1 MVGRP
6 LKKLDNKNKSLD
18 IPNAISEMKRA
29 FDSNDKFNLEIYWSL
44 FPKYPRVIRTAMER
58 EGISYI
64 DGVLSYDQ
72 KMVQPKRG
80 GGVLF
85 NFCTYLSNNASER
98 NVNRGNLLEKENSTK
113 S

>member
-44 FPKYPRVIRTAMER
+44 FPKYPRVLKAAMER
-58 EGISYI
+58 EGISYT
-64 DGVLSYDQ
+64 DEVLSYDQ

-85 NFCTYLSNNASER
+85 NF
-98 NVNRGNLLEKENSTK
+98 
-113 S
+113 

>member
-1 MVGRP
+1 MAGRP
-6 LKKLDNKNKSLD
+6 LKKLTQNKKSSLD
-18 IPNAISEMKRA
+18 LTDAVSRVKLA
-29 FDSNDKFNLEIYWSL
+29 FDTNDKFNLEIWGRLFYK
-44 FPKYPRVIRTAMER
+44 FPKVVKTAMKR

-85 NFCTYLSNNASER
+85 NF
-98 NVNRGNLLEKENSTK
+98 
-113 S
+113 

>member
-1 MVGRP
+1 MAGRP
-6 LKKLDNKNKSLD
+6 LKKLSNKSKKPLD
-18 IPNAISEMKRA
+18 ISHAISEMKKA
-29 FDSNDKFNLEIYWSL
+29 FDTNDKFNLEIWGRLFYK
-44 FPKYPRVIRTAMER
+44 FPKVVKAAMKR

-85 NFCTYLSNNASER
+85 NF
-98 NVNRGNLLEKENSTK
+98 
-113 S
+113 

>member
-1 MVGRP
+1 
-6 LKKLDNKNKSLD
+6 
-18 IPNAISEMKRA
+18 MKRA

-44 FPKYPRVIRTAMER
+44 FPKYPRVLKAAMER

-85 NFCTYLSNNASER
+85 NF
-98 NVNRGNLLEKENSTK
+98 
-113 S
+113 